1 MDSLANLFE
10 FAGRR
15 GAGATS
21 RPAHPTP
28 SQLIAAANGQVQS
41 SDGWMLR
48 PVSPDLLEYVDGQA
62 TCLINIGS
70 PTRQAVRPIY
80 ASESSSEL
88 FPDLHE
94 HVRMALPYLKGRYVV
109 V

>member
-1 MDSLANLFE
+1 MQALANPLE
-10 FAGRR
+10 NGAVRR
-15 GAGATS
+15 ASAMS
-21 RPAHPTP
+21 RPDHPTP

-48 PVSPDLLEYVDGQA
+48 RVSPDLLEYVDGPA

-80 ASESSSEL
+80 ASESISEL
-88 FPDLHE
+88 FPHLNE
-94 HVRMALPYLKGRYVV
+94 HVRLALPYLKGNYVV